1 MFRLSAEYQEFS
13 DGLRIPM
20 QVSDDDA
27 GFPRFQTQRL
37 DNRDETLLEI
47 RIHRSLFA
55 RWSFELNVYPRITSR
70 RSLVARLRA
79 LRCSN
84 VFMYCT
90 VELERFDSPFLER
103 IEFSFA
109 ISFVKLLKL
118 LIVRRFVDTTVPL
131 NLEGTTSSRGK
142 RFKHNCA
149 IFGTIIEQT
158 KYASVEPAKQR
169 W

>member
-1 MFRLSAEYQEFS
+1 
-13 DGLRIPM
+13 M

-27 GFPRFQTQRL
+27 GFPRFQAQRL
-37 DNRDETLLEI
+37 DKRDETLLEI
-47 RIHRSLFA
+47 RIHRSLSA

-103 IEFSFA
+103 IQFSFA

-118 LIVRRFVDTTVPL
+118 LIVRRFVDAMIPL
-131 NLEGTTSSRGK
+131 NLEGTMSSRGE
-142 RFKHNCA
+142 RFEHNCA
-149 IFGTIIEQT
+149 IF
-158 KYASVEPAKQR
+158 
-169 W
+169 

>member
-1 MFRLSAEYQEFS
+1 MH
-13 DGLRIPM
+13 
-20 QVSDDDA
+20 A
-27 GFPRFQTQRL
+27 GYPRFQTQRL
-37 DNRDETLLEI
+37 DKRDETLLEI

-90 VELERFDSPFLER
+90 VEVERFDSPFLER

-109 ISFVKLLKL
+109 ISFVKLSKSR
-118 LIVRRFVDTTVPL
+118 IVRRFVDAMVPL
-131 NLEGTTSSRGK
+131 NLEGTMSSGGE
-142 RFKHNCA
+142 RFEHNYA
-149 IFGTIIEQT
+149 IFRTIIGQM